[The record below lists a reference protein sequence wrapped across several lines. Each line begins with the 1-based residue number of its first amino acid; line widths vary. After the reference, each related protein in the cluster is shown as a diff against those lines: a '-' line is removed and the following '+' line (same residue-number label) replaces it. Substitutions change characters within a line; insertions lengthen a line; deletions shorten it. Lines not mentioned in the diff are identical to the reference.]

1 MKDLIGQRFGKL
13 VVVKHDDSSTTR
25 HPKWICQC
33 DCGNTKS
40 IHASALISGLTRSCG
55 CLRRETMDSKTR
67 LHRIWRLMRHRALKH
82 TSKSEYHFDRGITM
96 CDEWANDFKTFKEW
110 SLANGYDDSLSIDRI
125 DNNNGYSPDNC
136 RWTTAK
142 VQANNRRNNVYITIN
157 GETLS
162 LSLWC
167 DKLGINRKS
176 VSAYRRQH
184 GISYEETISHYINK
198 LSV

>member
-1 MKDLIGQRFGKL
+1 
-13 VVVKHDDSSTTR
+13 
-25 HPKWICQC
+25 
-33 DCGNTKS
+33 
-40 IHASALISGLTRSCG
+40 
-55 CLRRETMDSKTR
+55 MDSKTR
-67 LHRIWRLMRHRALKH
+67 LHRIWKQMRHRAVKH
-82 TSKSEYHFDRGITM
+82 TSKSKYHFDRGVTM
-96 CDEWANDFKTFKEW
+96 CDEWANDFKIFKEW
-110 SLANGYDDSLSIDRI
+110 SLANGYNDSLSIDRI
-125 DNNNGYSPDNC
+125 DNNKGYSPDNC

-184 GISYEETISHYINK
+184 GISYEETIRHYINK

>member
-1 MKDLIGQRFGKL
+1 MKDLTGQRFGKL

-40 IHASALISGLTRSCG
+40 IHAPALISGLTRSCG
-55 CLRRETMDSKTR
+55 CLRRETLDSKTR
-67 LHRIWRLMRHRALKH
+67 LHHIWKQMRHRALKH

-125 DNNNGYSPDNC
+125 DNDKGYSPYNC

-157 GETLS
+157 NETLS

-176 VSAYRRQH
+176 ASAYRRQH
-184 GISYEETISHYINK
+184 GISYEETIKHYINK
-198 LSV
+198 LNV

>member
-1 MKDLIGQRFGKL
+1 MKDLTGQRFGKL

-33 DCGNTKS
+33 DCGSTKS
-40 IHASALISGLTRSCG
+40 IHASALTGWLTNSCG

-67 LHRIWRLMRHRALKH
+67 LHHIWKQMRHRALKH

-110 SLANGYDDSLSIDRI
+110 SLANGYDDSLSSDRI
-125 DNNNGYSPDNC
+125 DNDKGYSPDNC

-142 VQANNRRNNVYITIN
+142 IQANNRRNNVYITIN
-157 GETLS
+157 NETLS

-176 VSAYRRQH
+176 ASAYRRQH
-184 GISYEETISHYINK
+184 GISYEETIKHYINK
-198 LSV
+198 LNV